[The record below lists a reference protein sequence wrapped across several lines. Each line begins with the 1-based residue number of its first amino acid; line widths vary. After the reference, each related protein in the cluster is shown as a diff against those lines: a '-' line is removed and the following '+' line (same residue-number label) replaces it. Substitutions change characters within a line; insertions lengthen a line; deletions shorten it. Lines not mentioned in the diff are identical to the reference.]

1 MITKFYINVY
11 ILGEVEQISSLNDLD
26 KLGDTIKEKSSQM
39 DEEFHLIDQ
48 KSNRM
53 VDEIDKAG
61 ERIDSNGAKDL
72 VESRGKMVDELSDRM
87 DSAIEEIGKYFF
99 EIIGIKW
106 TSSENLGFIRC
117 NYFTITVNEKLMRL
131 GN

>member
-61 ERIDSNGAKDL
+61 ERIYSNGAKDL